1 MVCWCGWTSVQAGSA
16 LPTKALKAQNRRM
29 EADEGVVKLEGVQI
43 EENSVL

>member
-16 LPTKALKAQNRRM
+16 LPTEALKAQNPRM
-29 EADEGVVKLEGVQI
+29 GGDGGVAKSEREQI